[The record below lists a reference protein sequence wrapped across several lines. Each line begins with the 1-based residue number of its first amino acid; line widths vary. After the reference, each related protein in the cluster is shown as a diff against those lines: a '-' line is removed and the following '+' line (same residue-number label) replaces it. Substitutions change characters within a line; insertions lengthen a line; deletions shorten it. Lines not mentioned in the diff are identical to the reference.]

1 MMKKNPLSRLAF
13 PAAMAL
19 LATPT
24 TGQELPVQATLID
37 ERTVLLM
44 PPAPG
49 ATEFFG
55 ESSFAGIDFDVSL
68 EQDLLAYRATYLG
81 RTYTAWADASAPA
94 ARLAFDPAERRFR
107 EISSTVAVEL
117 VDYDALALLVQEQ
130 GAVAG
135 KAYPE
140 LGFALIRLGP
150 ETDPARV
157 VELLDVD
164 PRVRTAQLR
173 FEPAMRRP
181 AIVRGGG
188 IASRMAPDTRLRPTE
203 TKESPSSNL
212 IAYPSLNLSTDFSVE
227 ITVRNTGLARSEPA
241 TLNAELFALVPDEST
256 ADPDDRRSAVQSQAS
271 ADVPAIDG
279 KGLPFSVDLAF
290 STGSLE
296 GGRTYYLLVEVE
308 DVPEASEDPEFLT
321 ATVTGFTL
329 DSLKRIQHVC
339 VEPGR
344 GGTAGVT
351 DPLLAQQ
358 WHLDNTGQNGYAAA
372 GGVAGEDLQMDDV
385 LDDGP
390 TGAGVKVAVVDT
402 GMEVCHPDLTDNVE
416 QDASFHFDALD
427 VGTDPQFA
435 WGIRMDV
442 SDPFNFDSTG
452 GHGTSV
458 AGLIAATADNG
469 IGGRGVAPDALL
481 RGYNALNASSQFSA
495 FFNSLGAS
503 SVLPN
508 STDVDV
514 FNLSLGGGGE
524 RPGNTDHYFERLF
537 SHGVHDLRSGLGA
550 IYVKSA
556 GNGFADCDS
565 LVRLINERI
574 GCISSNSDDWNNLP
588 YLIVTGA
595 FNADGRK
602 ASYAS
607 AGPNL
612 WITAPAGEY
621 GLSRPALLTAD
632 QMGTDRGLAILRDN
646 NPLQNQPV
654 ANPHGDYTGRM
665 NGTSASAPLVSGAVA
680 LLLETEPALT
690 WRDVKHIL
698 AKTAR
703 KIDPDIVA
711 VEETIGT
718 VTRTLR
724 LTWTENAAGYD
735 YHDWYGFGA
744 LDLDAAVEMAGDY
757 TPASLGEFRQSGWF
771 ESGLSGAIPD
781 NDGNGLTRTLSVSTL
796 PDDASVEAVQLEVDI
811 DHEFPNDLGIH
822 LVSPRGT
829 RTVLNQVYNETL
841 ALDEPGNLR
850 WRLLANAFYGE
861 TPNGDWQIEVFDA
874 AEDDTG
880 DLDAWRLRIYYGSHP
895 EEEE

>member
-24 TGQELPVQATLID
+24 TGQELPVQAALIN

-49 ATEFFG
+49 GTDFSG
-55 ESSFAGIDFDVSL
+55 VSSVAGIDFDVSL

-94 ARLAFDPAERRFR
+94 TRLAFDPAERRFR
-107 EISSTVAVEL
+107 EVSSTVAVDL
-117 VDYDALALLVQEQ
+117 LDYDALGLLVQEQ

-164 PRVRTAQLR
+164 PRVLSAQLQ
-173 FEPAMRRP
+173 FEPAVRRP
-181 AIVRGGG
+181 AIVRGDG
-188 IASRMAPDTRLRPTE
+188 IAFRVGTGTSLSPAE
-203 TKESPSSNL
+203 TKDSFSSNL
-212 IAYPSLNLSTDFSVE
+212 FAYTSLYRSTDFFVE
-227 ITVRNTGLARSEPA
+227 VTVGNSGLARSEPA
-241 TLNAELFALVPDEST
+241 SLRAEIIALVPDEST
-256 ADPDDRRSAVQSQAS
+256 ADPDDRRSVVQSELS
-271 ADVPAIDG
+271 ADIPAIDG
-279 KGLPFSVDLAF
+279 KGWRFRTDLRF
-290 STGSLE
+290 STESLE
-296 GGRTYYLLVEVE
+296 ASRTYYLLVLVE
-308 DVPEASEDPEFLT
+308 DIPTGSEKPEILT
-321 ATVTGFTL
+321 GTISGFTL

-344 GGTAGVT
+344 GGTAGVV
-351 DPLLAQQ
+351 DPLLVQQ
-358 WHLDNTGQNGYAAA
+358 WHLDNTGQTGYAET
-372 GGVAGEDLQMDDV
+372 GGVTGEDLQMDDV

-390 TGAGVKVAVVDT
+390 TGDGVTVAVVDT
-402 GMEVCHPDLTDNVE
+402 GMEICHPDLKDSVE
-416 QDASFHFDALD
+416 EGASFHFDAFD
-427 VGTDPQFA
+427 ATTDPEFA
-435 WGIRMDV
+435 WGYRMDA

-458 AGLIAATADNG
+458 AGLIAATADNS
-469 IGGRGVAPDALL
+469 IGGRGVAPGVRL
-481 RGYNALNASSQFSA
+481 RGFNALNAFFQFSA
-495 FFNSLGAS
+495 LLDSLGGS
-503 SVLPN
+503 SLLPN
-508 STDVDV
+508 SQDVDI
-514 FNLSLGGGGE
+514 FNMSFGGSGS
-524 RPGNTDHYFERLF
+524 RPRNADPYLEQLF
-537 SHGVHDLRSGLGA
+537 SYGVHNLRSGLGA

-556 GNGFADCDS
+556 GNGFGDCDS
-565 LVRLINERI
+565 LERLINERI
-574 GCISSNSDDWNNLP
+574 GCISSIANDWGNLP

-621 GLSRPALLTAD
+621 GSSRPALLTVD
-632 QMGTDRGLAILRDN
+632 QMGTDRGIGILRDD
-646 NPLQNQPV
+646 NPLQDDPV
-654 ANPHGDYTGRM
+654 DNPYGDYTGRM

-718 VTRTLR
+718 MARTLR
-724 LTWTENAAGYD
+724 LPWTENAAGYS

-744 LDLDAAVEMAGDY
+744 LDVDAAVEMAGDY
-757 TPASLGEFRQSGWF
+757 TADSLGEFRQSGWF
-771 ESGLSGAIPD
+771 ESGLFGAIPD
-781 NDGNGLTRTLSVSTL
+781 NDGTGLTRTLSVSTL
-796 PDDASVEAVQLEVDI
+796 PDDASIEAVLLEVDI
-811 DHEFPNDLGIH
+811 DHDFPNDLGIH
-822 LVSPRGT
+822 LVSPQGT

-874 AEDDTG
+874 AEEDTG
-880 DLDAWRLRIYYGSHP
+880 DLDAWRLRIFYGSHP
-895 EEEE
+895 EEE